1 MFKKRVLIPF
11 SALLILVTGGYLWYA
26 STYLRPTSPVTVTIG
41 VVSPTR
47 EEDNYGEIVLAAER
61 DINEYCESLDNR
73 FRFQF
78 AVKYC
83 NAKVSQATS
92 ITRDF
97 KESGISLV
105 VGHAWSPM
113 CEASLPYANENG
125 VLLLS
130 PSASSSTLSL
140 TGDNL
145 YRLTPTDTVQA
156 RICSE
161 MLTSLGCDAVVVL
174 QRGDAWADAIYSAL
188 EKECSDK
195 GLEIIDRIRY
205 DPEEYEFSSY
215 LERAKMSISGG
226 VEVYGRDGVALQFI
240 GLSEAYLVLQQA
252 QAYPALNETLWLGTD
267 GSSDVERVVDYA
279 GGQASRV
286 GLIGAILAKPRWVVE
301 GVDDPSFQDAA
312 LYDCCWVYALSVLEA
327 DSASAADVGAVLPG
341 VASGYKGVTGLCVLD
356 QNGDRDIV
364 DFVLKGYSEISPG
377 VYAFHDY
384 GFYNSTSN
392 TIAWDESIYNLI
404 T

>member
-92 ITRDF
+92 ITQDF

-105 VGHAWSPM
+105 VGHAWSSM

-125 VLLLS
+125 VLLRS
-130 PSASSSTLSL
+130 PSPSSSTLSL
-140 TGDNL
+140 TGDHL

-161 MLTSLGCDAVVVL
+161 MLASLGCDAVVVL

-215 LERAKMSISGG
+215 LERANMSIPGG
-226 VEVYGRDGVALQFI
+226 VEVYGRDGVALQLI

-252 QAYPALNETLWLGTD
+252 QEYPALHATLCPQRG
-267 GSSDVERVVDYA
+267 R
-279 GGQASRV
+279 
-286 GLIGAILAKPRWVVE
+286 
-301 GVDDPSFQDAA
+301 PSA
-312 LYDCCWVYALSVLEA
+312 
-327 DSASAADVGAVLPG
+327 
-341 VASGYKGVTGLCVLD
+341 
-356 QNGDRDIV
+356 
-364 DFVLKGYSEISPG
+364 
-377 VYAFHDY
+377 
-384 GFYNSTSN
+384 
-392 TIAWDESIYNLI
+392 
-404 T
+404 